1 MMMMMMISLFPNY
14 VFPDLYALS
23 GHEFNINFFLR
34 ACRAIK
40 ITWHFTASDDFG
52 SMTFE
57 VSHDIFSA
65 NLPIF
70 NINTMQK
77 VVYALISGNIN
88 NLINSNKLRIMV
100 TLK

>member
-52 SMTFE
+52 SSLLSE
-57 VSHDIFSA
+57 A
-65 NLPIF
+65 NYLSGLQKKMSIYFVLTVFYVKKYGDF
-70 NINTMQK
+70 NGIG
-77 VVYALISGNIN
+77 VP
-88 NLINSNKLRIMV
+88 
-100 TLK
+100 

>member
-1 MMMMMMISLFPNY
+1 MMISLFPNY

-40 ITWHFTASDDFG
+40 I
-52 SMTFE
+52 
-57 VSHDIFSA
+57 A